1 MVVMVTVDSRRKW
14 NDTGTDLIQGK
25 QYRYRATG
33 SWQDW
38 YIVCDANGYSRWML
52 WLFGWMRRVPVAHWF
67 QLIGV
72 VDKAMSH
79 PIRMGT
85 EGTFTAPASGRLW
98 VFANDAAFAYGN
110 NTGTIELQVCS
121 D

>member
-1 MVVMVTVDSRRKW
+1 
-14 NDTGTDLIQGK
+14 
-25 QYRYRATG
+25 
-33 SWQDW
+33 
-38 YIVCDANGYSRWML
+38 
-52 WLFGWMRRVPVAHWF
+52 
-67 QLIGV
+67 
-72 VDKAMSH
+72 
-79 PIRMGT
+79 MGI